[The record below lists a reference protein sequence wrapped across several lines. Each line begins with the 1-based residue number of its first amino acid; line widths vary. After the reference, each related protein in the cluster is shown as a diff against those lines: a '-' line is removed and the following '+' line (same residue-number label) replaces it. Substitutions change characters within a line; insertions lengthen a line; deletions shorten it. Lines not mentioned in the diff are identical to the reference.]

1 MLLATLLQLP
11 GCGIAGRIAP
21 VWKSRK
27 GGKIGRGGLMRP
39 RAPPLRWEGGPLA
52 WMSRRAGHEAALLCP
67 ELPDG
72 GGAKRGRN

>member
-1 MLLATLLQLP
+1 MLLATLLQPP
-11 GCGIAGRIAP
+11 GFGIASGVAS

-27 GGKIGRGGLMRP
+27 GRKMGRGGLMGP
-39 RAPPLRWEGGPLA
+39 RGPPLRWKRGALA
-52 WMSRRAGHEAALLCP
+52 LRSRRAGHEAALLCP